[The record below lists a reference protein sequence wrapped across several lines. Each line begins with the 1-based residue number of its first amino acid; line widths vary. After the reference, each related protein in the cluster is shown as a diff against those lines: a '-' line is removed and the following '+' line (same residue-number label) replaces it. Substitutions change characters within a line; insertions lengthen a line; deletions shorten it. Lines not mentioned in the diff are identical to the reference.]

1 MFLLYLCGSVNFGNI
16 IIYLRKPDSKE
27 WENPEQYII
36 GSSITLKKIDFELY
50 FESTVWEV
58 MVEEGV

>member
-16 IIYLRKPDSKE
+16 IIYLRKPDSKK

-36 GSSITLKKIDFELY
+36 GSYITLKKIDFELY
-50 FESTVWEV
+50 YESTVWKV
-58 MVEEGV
+58 MDEEGV